1 MNIVLAIAAGGA
13 AGALMRYGVGRGVQL
28 WLGTGFPYGTLLIN
42 ISGSFAMGLLYV
54 WLIERNMLSAE
65 WRAALLVGLLGSF
78 TTFSAFSIETLR
90 LLESGEPV
98 KATANVLL
106 SVMLCLLGCWLGLV
120 LARQL

>member
-1 MNIVLAIAAGGA
+1 MLAIAAGGA
-13 AGALMRYGVGRGVQL
+13 VGALTRYGVFRGVQL

-42 ISGSFAMGLLYV
+42 ISGSFFMGLLYV
-54 WLIERNMLSAE
+54 WLIERNMLNAE

-106 SVMLCLLGCWLGLV
+106 SIMLCLLGCWLGLI